1 MQKWQEVRFTEAI
14 QEIKE
19 VQKTDND
26 GRLERRFTLVFYL
39 WFLVL
44 YLLQELAVLFHQL
57 IVALRLRLLQLEAE
71 KQSDRQSKSLMKR
84 FMMAERARHRDSV
97 ANIKFSSSS
106 QQYSVSRKTHQH
118 CFFLNPVQL

>member
-14 QEIKE
+14 PEIKE

-71 KQSDRQSKSLMKR
+71 KQLDRQSKSLLKR
-84 FMMAERARHRDSV
+84 FMMAERLGHS
-97 ANIKFSSSS
+97 
-106 QQYSVSRKTHQH
+106 
-118 CFFLNPVQL
+118 